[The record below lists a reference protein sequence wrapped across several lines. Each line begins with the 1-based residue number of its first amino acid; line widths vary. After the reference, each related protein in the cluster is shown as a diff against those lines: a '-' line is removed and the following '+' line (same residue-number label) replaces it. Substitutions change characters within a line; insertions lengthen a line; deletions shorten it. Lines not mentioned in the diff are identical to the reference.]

1 MNSVAELLAIKEK
14 MKNEVVLREGVGNV
28 RVVVAMGTCGIA
40 SGARETLNAFVQQ
53 TFEAGL
59 AGKVT
64 VTQTGCI
71 GNCEKEPTVEV
82 FENGK
87 DTVTYVNLTADKVK
101 TVVEKHL
108 VGGEPVAE
116 FTAQKA

>member
-14 MKNEVVLREGVGNV
+14 MKNEVVLREGVGSV

-40 SGARETLNAFVQQ
+40 SGARETLNAFAEQV
-53 TFEAGL
+53 FKAGL

-64 VTQTGCI
+64 VTQTG
-71 GNCEKEPTVEV
+71 GNCVETAPTVEV

-87 DTVTYVNLTADKVK
+87 ETVKYVNLTADKVK
-101 TVVEKHL
+101 TVVDRHL
-108 VGGEPVAE
+108 IGGEPVVE
-116 FTAQKA
+116 FTAEKA